1 MPSLPILIVALS
13 MAAVAG
19 ALLLGLV
26 SFMREGPEHR
36 ARSNRLMQWRVGLQL
51 LAVALMAGF
60 VLLGATG

>member
-1 MPSLPILIVALS
+1 MSSLPFVIVALS

-19 ALLLGLV
+19 ALILGLV
-26 SFMREGPEHR
+26 SFMREGAEHR

-60 VLLGATG
+60 VLLGAT